1 MKRILITG
9 CAGFLGHHAVD
20 HFLHN
25 TDWQIHGIASFRHRG
40 DSLRLGSDH
49 IQSDFWDRLK
59 IHYHDLC
66 GPISPRL
73 AEEIGP
79 VDYILNIASE
89 SHVDRSIS
97 DPVPFVRNNV
107 DLILNML
114 EYARLVK
121 PKVFVQVSTDE
132 VYGPAPADVDFKEWD
147 RLVPSNPYSASKAAQ
162 EMIAISYW
170 RTYGVPVVLMNAMN
184 LIGERQDPEK
194 FVPLAIRCVVEGR
207 RLLIHSDENGI
218 PGSRFYLH
226 ARNYADACLYVM
238 NRINPAMYP
247 NHDRPDRWHVV
258 GDREIDNL
266 TLARMIAGWIGKP
279 LDYGLVNYH
288 ASRPGHDLRYALDG
302 WKLRNAG
309 WKPPVPLD
317 ESLKRTVEWTL
328 ANRKWLVAA

>member
-1 MKRILITG
+1 MKRILVTG
-9 CAGFLGHHAVD
+9 VAGFLGHHAVD
-20 HFLHN
+20 HLLHN

-40 DSLRLGSDH
+40 DALRLGPEH
-49 IQSDFWDRLK
+49 IENRFWDRLK

-73 AEEIGP
+73 AEEIGA
-79 VDYILNIASE
+79 VDYVLNIASE

-97 DPVPFVRNNV
+97 DPVPFIRNNV
-107 DLILNML
+107 DLVLNML

-121 PKVFVQVSTDE
+121 PKAYIQVSTDE

-170 RTYGVPVVLMNAMN
+170 RTYQVPVVVMNAMN

-194 FVPLAIRCVVEGR
+194 FVPLVIRSVVEGER
-207 RLLIHSDENGI
+207 VNIHADADGH

-226 ARNYADACLYVM
+226 ARNYADACLWVLQ
-238 NRINPAMYP
+238 NTKPAMYP
-247 NHDRPDRWHVV
+247 NADRPDRYHVV
-258 GDREIDNL
+258 GEKELDNL
-266 TLARMIAGWIGKP
+266 TLARMIARWVGKP
-279 LDYGLVNYH
+279 LDYALVNFH

-302 WKLRNAG
+302 SKLRELG
-309 WKPPVPLD
+309 WTPPVPLE
-317 ESLKRTVEWTL
+317 ESLQRTVEWTL
-328 ANRKWLVAA
+328 QNRKWLVAA

>member
-1 MKRILITG
+1 MKRVLVTG
-9 CAGFLGHHAVD
+9 VAGFLGHHALD
-20 HFLHN
+20 HLLHN

-40 DSLRLGSDH
+40 DSARLGPDH
-49 IQSDFWDRLK
+49 VENRFWDRLK
-59 IHYHDLC
+59 IHHHDLC

-73 AEEIGP
+73 AEEIGEI
-79 VDYILNIASE
+79 DYILNIASE
-89 SHVDRSIS
+89 SHVERSIS

-107 DLILNML
+107 ELVLNML

-121 PKVFVQVSTDE
+121 PKAFVQVSTDE
-132 VYGPAPADVDFKEWD
+132 VYGPAPAGVDFKEWD
-147 RLVPSNPYSASKAAQ
+147 ALIPSNPYSASKAAQ

-170 RTYGVPVVLMNAMN
+170 RTFGVPVVLMNAMN

-194 FVPLAIRCVVEGR
+194 FVPLVIRSVVEGSR
-207 RLLIHSDENGI
+207 VLIHSDENGN

-226 ARNYADACLYVM
+226 ARNYADACMWVM
-238 NRINPAMYP
+238 QNVKPAVYP
-247 NHDRPDRWHVV
+247 HYDRPDRWHVV

-279 LDYGLVNYH
+279 LDYALVNFH
-288 ASRPGHDLRYALDG
+288 SSRPGHDLRYALDG

-309 WKPPVPLD
+309 WNPPVPLE

-328 ANRKWLVAA
+328 ANRRWLVAA